1 MKRNHASRLTVPLVC
16 AVLAAPSL
24 PAFAAPPPAEVF
36 GSMPNVQHVAIS
48 PDGTLLATDRGTDA
62 GTVIEIYD
70 TAAASVRRT
79 IRLEEQNKLRD
90 LNWASDKVLLVD
102 VSFTQTMGGFVD
114 GILTHEWERT
124 LSIDVDRGSVRTM
137 LLDDYERELVTGST
151 LRATRTGR
159 SQIVAMSTLD
169 HSVTQMV
176 GARDTRL
183 REEQRDSGWVL
194 TLFDVNTRTGQG
206 KATAVGSPLTRDF
219 AVDSQGYAVARG
231 DWDAEREVYTVFARV
246 DGGWKEIHRATG
258 EIMQLGG
265 LAPDGK
271 AVLALGLNGTDRSK
285 VWAIARDGSG
295 ARVYFEDTEADVE
308 ALALDVATGQ
318 ATGAF
323 VGGMR
328 MRLHYFDPKRE
339 ARQKSLAKAFPGRRI
354 SMIDQSA
361 DGNRV
366 IVEVDSPSHPTT
378 FYLVDFTSGK
388 ADIAGE
394 EYPALNGA
402 ALGEVREVDYT
413 ARDGAR
419 IPAYL
424 TLPPGSDGK
433 MLPLVVLPHGGP
445 AARDYLV
452 FNWWPQFL
460 ATRGYAV
467 LQPQFR
473 GSSGFGS
480 AHLGAGSGQWGGLM
494 QDDVTDGVK
503 EMIRTGVADPARICI
518 AGASYGGYSAL
529 AGATFTP
536 DLYACAVSVNGVA
549 DLPSMVAYTSRQ
561 TGTSYYSAAFK
572 DDIGSIHD
580 PTLAGRSPARSA
592 QNVRVPILLLHG
604 SDDTVVPISQA
615 ETMERALV
623 AAGKTCSFVKLP
635 GEDHWLSRSTTRTQV
650 LREMETFLARYLRP
664 AVD

>member
-1 MKRNHASRLTVPLVC
+1 MERNHASRLAIPFIC
-16 AVLAAPSL
+16 AALAAP
-24 PAFAAPPPAEVF
+24 PIPVAAAPPPAEVF
-36 GSMPNVQHVAIS
+36 GSLPSVQFVSIS
-48 PDGTLLATDRGTDA
+48 PDGTLLAADRRTDS
-62 GTVIEIYD
+62 GTVVEIYD
-70 TAAASVRRT
+70 TAAAKVRRT
-79 IRLEEQNKLRD
+79 LQLEEQHKLRD
-90 LNWASDKVLLVD
+90 LNWASDKILLVD

-114 GILTHEWERT
+114 GIHTDEWSRT
-124 LSIDVDRGSVRTM
+124 LSVDIDRGSVRTM
-137 LLDDYERELVTGST
+137 LLDDPERQLVTGST

-169 HSVTQMV
+169 HSVTQMM

-183 REEQRDSGWVL
+183 RDERRDSGWVL

-206 KATAVGSPLTRDF
+206 KPTAVGSPLTRDF
-219 AVDSQGYAVARG
+219 AVDSQGQAVARG
-231 DWDAEREVYTVFARV
+231 DWDAERDVFTVLAKV
-246 DGGWKEIHRATG
+246 DGGWKDIHRVTG
-258 EIMQLGG
+258 EVLQLGG

-271 AVLALGLNGTDRSK
+271 AVLAVGMNGTDRSR

-295 ARVYFEDTEADVE
+295 ARVIFEDAEADVE
-308 ALALDVATGQ
+308 ALELDVATGQ
-318 ATGAF
+318 AIGAF

-328 MRLHYFDPKRE
+328 PRLHYFDSKRE
-339 ARQKSLAKAFPGRRI
+339 VRKKSLAKAFPGRRI
-354 SMIDQSA
+354 AMIDQSD

-378 FYLVDFTSGK
+378 FYLVDFGTGK

-394 EYPALNGA
+394 EYPALNDA
-402 ALGEVREVDYT
+402 SLGEVRELDYT

-424 TLPPGSDGK
+424 TLPPGSEGK

-445 AARDYLV
+445 DSRDHLV

-473 GSSGFGS
+473 GSSGFG
-480 AHLGAGSGQWGGLM
+480 ARHRVAGSRQWGGLM

-503 EMIRTGVADPARICI
+503 EMIRSGVADPARICI

-529 AGATFTP
+529 AGAAFTP

-549 DLPSMVAYTSRQ
+549 DLPAMVGYTSRE
-561 TGTSYYSAAFK
+561 TGTSYYSAALK

-580 PTLAGRSPARSA
+580 PSLTGRSPARSA
-592 QNVRVPILLLHG
+592 QNVRAPILLLHG

-615 ETMERALV
+615 ETMERALI
-623 AAGKTCSFVKLP
+623 AAGKTCTFVRLP
-635 GEDHWLSRSTTRTQV
+635 GEDHWLSKSATRTQV

-664 AVD
+664 AD